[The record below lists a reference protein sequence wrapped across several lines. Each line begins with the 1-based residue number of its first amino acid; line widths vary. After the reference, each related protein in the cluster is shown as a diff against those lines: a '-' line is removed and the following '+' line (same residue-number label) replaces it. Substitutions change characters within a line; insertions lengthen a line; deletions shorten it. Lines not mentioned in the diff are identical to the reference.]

1 MQPSK
6 PLPKFINGLK
16 NALKVYGAAQRDQY
30 SWISKT
36 ENHFIFTAEQ
46 DHIDKKRNIY
56 KHKDGVFIKKVR
68 PLSKDLGDAP
78 LTVSHGKELF
88 DAINETFASKKECRL
103 LIVKGTKYG
112 TSSGGVRAVMDH
124 DLWRVSSFSG
134 TVRQG
139 FEFVLERVK
148 TN

>member
-16 NALKVYGAAQRDQY
+16 NALKVYGATQRDQY

-36 ENHFIFTAEQ
+36 ENHFVFTAEQ
-46 DHIDKKRNIY
+46 DHKDKERNIY
-56 KHKDGVFIKKVR
+56 NHKDGVFVKKVR
-68 PLSKDLGDAP
+68 ALSKDLGDAP

-88 DAINETFASKKECRL
+88 DAVNETFTNNNDCRL

-112 TSSGGVRAVMDH
+112 TSSGGVRAVMDN
-124 DLWRVSSFSG
+124 DLWRFTSFSG
-134 TVRQG
+134 TVEQG

-148 TN
+148 AN